1 MKINWKIFLGRMVI
15 FLAAE
20 ISLTFLG
27 LDDFAD
33 YSEFLNEKYVLISQS
48 LLS

>member
-1 MKINWKIFLGRMVI
+1 MEVNWKIFCGRMVI

-33 YSEFLNEKYVLISQS
+33 YTEFLDEKYVLVSKS
-48 LLS
+48 LIR